1 MSDAR
6 SNAIAWKRTAGL
18 LLLAAAV
25 ATIVVACKPG
35 DPLRS
40 TGAYPIDIFQEQHY
54 NQSFKA
60 QEPPRLAPPE
70 GSMPVQGGRLPV
82 PELKADA
89 AGLDNPVARS
99 PETLDRAALLFQ
111 INCSVCHGTTAG
123 GDGFVGKKFGE
134 YGAPIPP
141 AFASDRV
148 KALTQGEAYW
158 SVTSGTG
165 FMPSFAKLLSDE
177 ERWSIVLIV
186 TMPEADRAALLART
200 EAPGG

>member
-1 MSDAR
+1 M
-6 SNAIAWKRTAGL
+6 AWKRTAGL
-18 LLLAAAV
+18 LLLAAAF
-25 ATIVVACKPG
+25 ATIAVACKPG
-35 DPLRS
+35 DPARS

-70 GSMPVQGGRLPV
+70 GSVPVQGGRLPV
-82 PELKADA
+82 PARKADA
-89 AGLDNPVARS
+89 AGLDNPVTRS
-99 PETLDRAALLFQ
+99 PETLERAALLYQ
-111 INCSVCHGTTAG
+111 INCSVCHGPRAG
-123 GDGFVGKKFGE
+123 GDGFVGKRFAD
-134 YGAPIPP
+134 YGAPTPP

-148 KALTQGEAYW
+148 RALTQGEAYW

-165 FMPSFAKLLSDE
+165 FMPPFAKLLSDE

-186 TMPEADRAALLART
+186 AMAEAERAALLERT